1 MFCAQLKEPVPKLK
15 HTEAKS
21 HGGRKAIN
29 LTTIIEKHNA
39 EAALI
44 LYTLF

>member
-1 MFCAQLKEPVPKLK
+1 VSKEP
-15 HTEAKS
+15 TRDIQEEFA
-21 HGGRKAIN
+21 KAIN
-29 LTTIIEKHNA
+29 LTTIIKKHNA